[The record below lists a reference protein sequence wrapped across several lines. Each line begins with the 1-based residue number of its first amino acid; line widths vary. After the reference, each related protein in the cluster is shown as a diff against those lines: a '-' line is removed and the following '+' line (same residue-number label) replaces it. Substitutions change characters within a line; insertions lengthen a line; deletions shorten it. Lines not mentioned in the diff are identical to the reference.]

1 MAHEHI
7 WCVGGAALDIRLL
20 TSREN
25 VCGCVSLSYITMLI
39 LAYPW
44 AGLQDKLACTQR
56 LARSLCS
63 HPNPFSFGRITSTG
77 RDPTYRWGLSPGP
90 QEFTPSDCAGH
101 LANQRMELTNSK
113 RVDGEGEQ
121 FVSRFSLP
129 RYCNGCHRACRRERG
144 RASPSVN

>member
-1 MAHEHI
+1 M
-7 WCVGGAALDIRLL
+7 CAAERCD
-20 TSREN
+20 
-25 VCGCVSLSYITMLI
+25 CLSYLTMLI

-44 AGLQDKLACTQR
+44 AGLQDKLACTQW

-63 HPNPFSFGRITSTG
+63 HPNPFSFGRITG

-113 RVDGEGEQ
+113 GVGGEGEH
-121 FVSRFSLP
+121 FVPRFSLTILRQFYKP
-129 RYCNGCHRACRRERG
+129 RYCNGCHRACVIAHERG
-144 RASPSVN
+144 RASPSVNYC